1 MTSKHQ
7 GRDGAEAKKR
17 KVNVVSAWTV
27 LPEDLIVKIAFSIP
41 DAADL
46 FTFLE
51 ALVPLEVLGPLEHL
65 HKLGL
70 ERDTKDLW
78 PCLLLNS
85 TTLKAKFRSSYE
97 VIAKY
102 YSSVL
107 VVDVTDVTWLRKH
120 LNPAVQVEWI
130 ASQFPIPQ
138 DILNDWTDL
147 RITQFYGTFYNN
159 DTSALT
165 NVIPRL
171 PHLQFFNIEVEDT
184 LDYVCPAIARSTQI
198 TALKLVTR
206 MNDELNE
213 SNVVDLVAWLSSHPV
228 QTFSFDGSHEAY
240 DIDIALRQKFYEAM
254 VNCSTMDKLV
264 LDASGANDLDF
275 SKFTFS
281 MRSLEV
287 LYPHCDFIE
296 SLAERLE
303 GSNVTDLTIFGYYV
317 QETSAFIA
325 LLQVLPKTC
334 IKSLTWYD
342 VKLDRK
348 SWHTLV
354 PLLAECPVERLALDL
369 TNMDSGIAQSIAMA
383 LEKNKFICELD
394 LTGSSMAMEYF
405 VPLIKSMTHPSRPV
419 ETKRIKWKQTNGLAK
434 QLAKLKQLAEDRG
447 GEFLF

>member
-1 MTSKHQ
+1 MRAIETSEYVSKRMDCALASKSQ
-7 GRDGAEAKKR
+7 GVCFEVTQDLVDADSANFPSNPVALHLHGSIR
-17 KVNVVSAWTV
+17 KVYTLQILYVQ
-27 LPEDLIVKIAFSIP
+27 F
-41 DAADL
+41 
-46 FTFLE
+46 FL
-51 ALVPLEVLGPLEHL
+51 L
-65 HKLGL
+65 
-70 ERDTKDLW
+70 T
-78 PCLLLNS
+78 
-85 TTLKAKFRSSYE
+85 
-97 VIAKY
+97 
-102 YSSVL
+102 
-107 VVDVTDVTWLRKH
+107 
-120 LNPAVQVEWI
+120 
-130 ASQFPIPQ
+130 
-138 DILNDWTDL
+138 NDQQTPRTRWC
-147 RITQFYGTFYNN
+147 RGITQFYGTFYNN

-171 PHLQFFNIEVEDT
+171 PHLQYFNIEVEDT
-184 LDYVCPAIARSTQI
+184 LDYVCPAIAHSTQI

-206 MNDELNE
+206 MNVELNE
-213 SNVVDLVAWLSSHPV
+213 SNVVDLVVWLSSHPV

-334 IKSLTWYD
+334 IKSLTWFD

-348 SWHTLV
+348 SWRTLV

-369 TNMDSGIAQSIAMA
+369 TKMDSGIAQSIAMA

-394 LTGSSMAMEYF
+394 LTGNSMAMEYF

-419 ETKRIKWKQTNGLAK
+419 ETKSIKWKQTNGLAK